1 MKPPRTVKEVLLAL
15 ALLVCGL
22 VILPILIYVVGQQI
36 IGEYEDGL
44 LGFYEAIADALIEGS
59 VFAWILIL
67 WPYLTVQLFRFSLW
81 LRKLRRA
88 VN

>member
-1 MKPPRTVKEVLLAL
+1 MKPPRTVKELLLAL
-15 ALLVCGL
+15 ALLLCGL
-22 VILPILIYVVGQQI
+22 VCLPPLIFIVGQQLV
-36 IGEYEDGL
+36 GEYENGL
-44 LGFYEAIADALIEGS
+44 LGLYEAITDALVDGS

-81 LRKLRRA
+81 LRKQRHA